1 VEFRQI
7 VQHKTVRFLIVA
19 GLLLGGYL
27 TYGALSAPGRIAP
40 ALRAQLARGGYA
52 DIAVVLPFAPE
63 QFHLNMFQQIGT
75 VRGVKGTTVM
85 IARVPVAEVR
95 RLARYYW
102 ITRIEPLTAVS
113 GDSGRGQHRF
123 VANDRRQRAAA
134 GAI

>member
-1 VEFRQI
+1 VEFREF
-7 VQHKTVRFLIVA
+7 VQHKTVRFLMVA
-19 GLLLGGYL
+19 GLLLGGYVGYGVL
-27 TYGALSAPGRIAP
+27 TAPGRIAP
-40 ALRAQLARGGYA
+40 ALRARLAQGGYA

-75 VRGVKGTTVM
+75 VRGVKGTTVL

-113 GDSGRGQHRF
+113 GDSGRGHHRF
-123 VANDRRQRAAA
+123 VANDRRRRAGG